1 MKTPKLPPPLPL
13 SIQGYGSD
21 GEGVARLPDGMTCF
35 VTGALKGEKCLIQL
49 DKVGKTCAW
58 GHIAEVLEPSSAR
71 LVPDCPH
78 FGACGGCS
86 LRHMTYAEEL
96 EFKRQ
101 KVQDCLQRI
110 GGCEIP
116 VSVIYGSE
124 NTRRYRN
131 KAQFPISGASIG
143 FYAAR
148 THAVTDVEDCLLQPE
163 SCARLRLALKE
174 YMAAYRVPAYDE
186 RTGTGLLRHL
196 YVRTSRAGESL
207 CCLLCN
213 GKALP
218 REEEL
223 VQALRKAEPSLVGVV
238 LGVNEKKNN
247 VILGDSYRT
256 LWGRDYL
263 MDSLWDLTF
272 RLSVPSFYQVNSPQ
286 AEVLYGLALELA
298 ALTGE
303 ETAVDLYCG
312 TGTITLCLARQ
323 TRRVIGAEIVP
334 QAIDDAR
341 ENAVRNGLTNVEFF
355 CGDAAAVAARLAEE
369 GIRPHVIT
377 VDPPR
382 KGLAEEVIR
391 SIVTMAPARVVY
403 VSCDPATLARDVK
416 RFAEQ
421 GYALQKAVAVD
432 LFPRTPH
439 VETVCLLTKL
449 KVDKHIEVDLELN
462 ELDVTAAERKATYDE
477 IKVYVLEK
485 FGLKVSSLYISQ
497 VKKKCGLE
505 VGQNYNPPKSD
516 ASRQP
521 QCPLEKEAAIR
532 AALEHFGMI

>member
-1 MKTPKLPPPLPL
+1 MKKKPVLPPPLLL

-21 GEGVARLPDGMTCF
+21 GEGVAHLPDGMTCF
-35 VTGALKGEKCLIQL
+35 VTGALKGETCLVRL
-49 DKVGKTCAW
+49 DRVGKTCAW
-58 GHIAEVLEPSSAR
+58 GHAVEVRDPSPAR
-71 LVPDCPH
+71 LVPDCPY
-78 FGACGGCS
+78 FSLCGGCS

-110 GGCEIP
+110 GGCEAP

-124 NTRRYRN
+124 NTHRYRN
-131 KAQFPISGASIG
+131 KAQFPISGTSIG

-163 SCARLRLALKE
+163 ACARLRLVLKE
-174 YMAAYRVPAYDE
+174 YMSAYGVPAYDE

-196 YVRTSRAGESL
+196 YVRTNRAGESL

-218 REEEL
+218 REAEL

-263 MDSLWDLTF
+263 MDSLRGLTF

-312 TGTITLCLARQ
+312 TGTITLCLAQRA
-323 TRRVIGAEIVP
+323 RRVIGAEIVP
-334 QAIDDAR
+334 EAIADAR
-341 ENAVRNGLTNVEFF
+341 ENAARNGLANVEFF

-369 GIRPHVIT
+369 GIRPDVIT

-416 RFAEQ
+416 RFGEQ
-421 GYALQKAVAVD
+421 GYRVQKAAAVD

-439 VETVCLLTKL
+439 IETVCLLTK
-449 KVDKHIEVDLELN
+449 
-462 ELDVTAAERKATYDE
+462 
-477 IKVYVLEK
+477 
-485 FGLKVSSLYISQ
+485 
-497 VKKKCGLE
+497 
-505 VGQNYNPPKSD
+505 
-516 ASRQP
+516 
-521 QCPLEKEAAIR
+521 
-532 AALEHFGMI
+532 